1 MARLSFIV
9 AAAAAAGCAAFT
21 APARTPMA
29 LSTPVHISSRG
40 ALNRAP
46 HAMDATPARRRGCA
60 VSHRSSPNWLMCA
73 QVHAATDEYQGRPLR
88 RPGRLRRALAA
99 AQGRLGSSVDQDGKS
114 NIWAVEP
121 KMAVD
126 QDAGASGGG
135 LIAIGAGAVL
145 ALGLIAGAF
154 LFINVEQ

>member
-1 MARLSFIV
+1 MQLASGNDTRPRCQSQVGKSCLLPRPRLRESMARLSFIV

-60 VSHRSSPNWLMCA
+60 VSHRSSPKWLMCA
-73 QVHAATDEYQGRPLR
+73 QVHAATDEYQSRPLR
-88 RPGRLRRALAA
+88 RPGCLCGTEPA
-99 AQGRLGSSVDQDGKS
+99 AQLHAALPAAVGDG
-114 NIWAVEP
+114 
-121 KMAVD
+121 D
-126 QDAGASGGG
+126 GGA
-135 LIAIGAGAVL
+135 AND
-145 ALGLIAGAF
+145 AF
-154 LFINVEQ
+154 LVQP